1 MTINVPALVGHFT
14 GSLFTSYLILR
25 FCMYVCKN
33 LRKKPNGMTQIVIM
47 GVIVLGI
54 VIMIAGFGL
63 QDGGPKPL
71 FDLAFYQYLGPVVI
85 ATTIELVR
93 HKKTIEQ
100 GNNLGN
106 SVEK

>member
-1 MTINVPALVGHFT
+1 MTTNVPALMGHFI

-33 LRKKPNGMTQIVIM
+33 LRKQPNGMTQIVIM
-47 GVIVLGI
+47 GLLTLVIDTI
-54 VIMIAGFGL
+54 IAGFGL

-71 FDLAFYQYLGPVVI
+71 FELAFYQYLGPVVI

-93 HKKTIEQ
+93 HKKQ
-100 GNNLGN
+100 
-106 SVEK
+106 

>member
-1 MTINVPALVGHFT
+1 MTTNVPALIGHFI

-33 LRKKPNGMTQIVIM
+33 YRKKPNGMTQIVIM
-47 GVIVLGI
+47 GVLTLGI
-54 VIMIAGFGL
+54 DTIIAGFGL

-71 FDLAFYQYLGPVVI
+71 FVLAFYQYLGPVVI

-93 HKKTIEQ
+93 HK
-100 GNNLGN
+100 NNRTR
-106 SVEK
+106 